1 MNINGLFGTQGTTPA
16 SSSTAVTPPSPVAG
30 GNSASA
36 VGAAA
41 PAAISPPAQFMSQM
55 QQLSQTDPSQFKA
68 VAASVAT
75 SFQNA
80 AAQASGSQAQVLT
93 GLASQFTQAAH
104 TGTLPAPQ
112 ASTPVASVQ
121 GAQGASAGH
130 AGAHHHH
137 HHGGGASA
145 TQSSSVQEAF
155 QDAMNVL
162 TQATQGTSSSTSSS
176 T

>member
-41 PAAISPPAQFMSQM
+41 TAAISTPAQFMSQM

-93 GLASQFTQAAH
+93 GLASQFTQAAQ

-112 ASTPVASVQ
+112 ASAPVASVQ

-130 AGAHHHH
+130 AGAHHH

-162 TQATQGTSSSTSSS
+162 SQATQGTSSSTSSS

>member
-41 PAAISPPAQFMSQM
+41 TAAISTPAQFMSQM
-55 QQLSQTDPSQFKA
+55 QQLSQTDPSEFKT
-68 VAASVAT
+68 VAAGVAT
-75 SFQNA
+75 VFQNA
-80 AAQASGSQAQVLT
+80 AAQASGSQAQFLN
-93 GLASQFTQAAH
+93 GLASQFTQAAQ

-112 ASTPVASVQ
+112 ASAPVASGQ

-130 AGAHHHH
+130 AGAHHH

-162 TQATQGTSSSTSSS
+162 SQATQGTSSSTSSS